1 MTSNT
6 QKIKYLFSFLIILF
20 LISSPVQA
28 KIDTKEVFPR
38 LANYYLKWEL
48 NDNEVQNLAKWD
60 LLILDMEV
68 QENSPEAIR
77 KIREINPKVIILA
90 YITSQ
95 EIMDDFKYYHLADLR
110 GEFKKGIIDD
120 WYLKDDK
127 GNKVS
132 NWPGTYMFNL
142 SDNVSTNYKGQR
154 FNDYL
159 PAFVSEKIK
168 GSGLWD
174 GVFYDNIWGDVAWI
188 NSANL
193 DVDNDGSK
201 DLISVSNKLWEE
213 GNLKMLQ
220 KTRSL
225 VGNDFL
231 IVVNGRSHEPYS
243 NLVNGMMFEN
253 FPAPWEGDGTWSS
266 SVNNYLKL
274 EKNNYQPAISV
285 INTYHPDKDN
295 YKLLRFALSSA
306 MLGDAYF
313 SYDYD
318 TSNHTQLWWYDEYDI
333 NLGRAISSPYNP
345 LNNSKEITN
354 GLLRRDFENGSV
366 FVNAGDKK
374 QLQIFQQESFTKIK
388 GIQDPVVNSGERINF
403 INIEPKTGVI
413 LLKDEQLIKNAN
425 FKNGFFH
432 RFFDSSG
439 KQVKGAEFSFIAAYP
454 GFTETYVISKNN
466 NQTTFNSSAGAINIT
481 SKGKTRSFKP
491 FPLFKGPINFSII
504 EKEGVMEYIVVG
516 PDQGGGPQVLVFN
529 KDEKIIANFFA
540 YDKGFRGGVKVSVV
554 DLDGDGEY
562 EIVTAPGK
570 GVEPLVKV
578 FSLNGKFKFSFLAY
592 DKNFKGGISL
602 AAGDMNNDG
611 FAEIVTIPQGGGGP
625 HVRIFNFQGKVVGGF
640 FAYDKNYRDAFN
652 ISLGNV
658 LNSDKLQIIV
668 GKQNPY

>member
-1 MTSNT
+1 MTNT
-6 QKIKYLFSFLIILF
+6 QKTKYFFCLILTFFLTF
-20 LISSPVQA
+20 NMVQA
-28 KIDTKEVFPR
+28 RVDNKEVFPR

-60 LLILDMEV
+60 LLVLDMEV
-68 QENSPEAIR
+68 QENSPEAIK
-77 KIREINPKVIILA
+77 KIRKINPKVIILA

-95 EIMDDFKYYHLADLR
+95 EIMDDFKYYNLDNLR
-110 GEFKKGIIDD
+110 TELKQGIIEN

-142 SDNVSTNYKGQR
+142 SDKVSTNNKGQR

-168 GSGLWD
+168 ASGLWD

-188 NSANL
+188 NCSNL
-193 DVDNDGSK
+193 DVDNNGIK
-201 DLISVSNKLWEE
+201 DQVSLSNSLWEE
-213 GNLKMLQ
+213 GNLKMLK
-220 KTRSL
+220 KTREL

-243 NLVNGMMFEN
+243 SLVNGMMFEN

-266 SVNNYLKL
+266 SVNSYLKL
-274 EKNNYQPAISV
+274 EKINYKPAISI
-285 INTYHPDKDN
+285 INTYNTNRDN
-295 YKLLRFALSSA
+295 YKLLRFSLSSA

-333 NLGRAISSPYNP
+333 NLGKAISSPYNP
-345 LNNSKEITN
+345 LNTSKEITN
-354 GLLRRDFENGSV
+354 NLLRRDFENGSV
-366 FVNAGDKK
+366 FVNAGNKT
-374 QLQIFQQESFTKIK
+374 QLQIFYQESFTKIK
-388 GIQDPVVNSGERINF
+388 GTQDPIINSGEKINF
-403 INIEPKTGVI
+403 INIEPKTGII

-439 KQVKGAEFSFIAAYP
+439 KQVKPAEFSFIAAYP
-454 GFTETYVISKNN
+454 GFSETYIISKNN
-466 NQTTFNSSAGAINIT
+466 RETIINSERGSINIST
-481 SKGKTRSFKP
+481 NGSTKSFKP
-491 FPLFKGPINFSII
+491 FPLFKGAVNFSFI
-504 EKEGVMEYIVVG
+504 ERAGVVEKMVVG

-529 KDEKIIANFFA
+529 KDYKLETNFFA
-540 YDKGFRGGVKVSVV
+540 YDKSLRGGVRLSVV
-554 DLDGDGEY
+554 DLDSDGEC
-562 EIVTAPGK
+562 EIITAPGK
-570 GVEPLVKV
+570 GSEPLVKV
-578 FSLNGKFKFSFLAY
+578 FSLSGKFKFSFLAY
-592 DKNFKGGISL
+592 DKSFKGGLSI

-611 FAEIVTIPQGGGGP
+611 FAEIVTIPQSGGGP
-625 HVRIFNFQGKVVGGF
+625 HVKIFNFKGREVGSF
-640 FAYDKNYRDAFN
+640 FAFDKNYRDIFN

-658 LNSDKLQIIV
+658 LNSDKLEIIV